1 VRRPSPSPLIA
12 AASAFFALVLLAGCD
27 ARTNVAATGTAPE
40 QAAHL
45 WVTVEEVWFATAAD
59 TVPEAETGWT
69 REKLSS
75 PVVFD
80 LAAIDAGKL
89 VPLVTNVSIPA
100 GDYRQM
106 YVKLADA
113 GDRLLDAAR
122 EAGLEYNA
130 QIDVKGGSGSVT
142 KRRLELPVPRTG
154 LAIPVDLTFRD
165 GSGSGSDAGT
175 VNLALTL
182 DAARSVVTYEYGSD
196 TGYVL
201 SPAIRV
207 DDAAK
212 AGSIVGSVG
221 TSALPSG
228 HAPIYIS
235 AQLKDDAGE
244 RYEVVQRRPVADD
257 GSFTLYPLPAP
268 KSGEKLY
275 DVVIAGAGSDTVVVR
290 DVPVTAGSE
299 ATMLQATP
307 IALAAARTVYANVGE
322 QVPALPAGTRVE
334 FLQTLPGSAER
345 PHVVADTSLDPI
357 LRGLPD
363 GAFGLAAGP
372 IHVGTYAA
380 GGAIAFSATTPAEGT
395 GGYLVGSSGAYRQGE
410 LATRTSD
417 VSGSSGRPTVV
428 TVPFPE
434 VASGGRRG
442 TLTVNLL
449 ATPGQYDNGFVA
461 VMAGHELVE
470 TVEIGTLLDRGGGLI
485 TIAGLPAGAALAP
498 ATGIPYRVAVRA
510 WNSRNAANTFTWT
523 AATRSVILGD
533 TGVGAFSFQLQ

>member
-1 VRRPSPSPLIA
+1 MRRPSPTVALA
-12 AASAFFALVLLAGCD
+12 AAGIVAALVLLAGCD
-27 ARTNVAATGTAPE
+27 ARTNVATTGTAPE
-40 QAAHL
+40 DAAHL
-45 WVTVEEVWFATAAD
+45 WVTVQEVWFATAAD

-69 REKLSS
+69 REKLSN
-75 PVVFD
+75 PVVLD

-89 VPLVTNVSIPA
+89 VPLASNVSIPA
-100 GDYRQM
+100 GDYRQI
-106 YVKLADA
+106 YLKLADA
-113 GDRLLDAAR
+113 SDRLLDTAR

-142 KRRLELPVPRTG
+142 KRPLELPVPGTG

-165 GSGSGSDAGT
+165 SSGSGGEDGT

-182 DAARSVVTYEYGSD
+182 DAARTVMTYEYGSD
-196 TGYVL
+196 TGYLL

-212 AGSIVGSVG
+212 SGSITGSVDM
-221 TSALPSG
+221 SALSTG
-228 HAPIYIS
+228 HAQVYVS
-235 AQLKDDAGE
+235 AQRMDDAGD
-244 RYEVVQRRPVADD
+244 RYELVQRRPVASD

-275 DVVIAGAGSDTVVVR
+275 DVVISGAGSDTVVVR

-299 ATMLQATP
+299 ATVLQSTP
-307 IALAAARTVYANVGE
+307 IALASARTVYANVGE
-322 QVPALPAGTRVE
+322 QAPALPAGTRVE
-334 FLQTLPGSAER
+334 FLQTLPGGSER
-345 PHVVADTSLDPI
+345 PRVIADTALDPI
-357 LRGLPD
+357 SRELQGGGL
-363 GAFGLAAGP
+363 GLAAGP
-372 IHVGTYAA
+372 IHVGTYV
-380 GGAIAFSATTPAEGT
+380 GGNAIALSASTPAEGT
-395 GGYLVGSSGAYRQGE
+395 GGYLVGSSGAYRQSD

-417 VSGSSGRPTVV
+417 VSGGSGRPTIV

-434 VASGGRRG
+434 VATGGRRG

-449 ATPGQYDNGFVA
+449 STPGQYDNGFVA
-461 VMAGHELVE
+461 VMAGHEIVE

-510 WNSRNAANTFTWT
+510 WNSRNAANTLTWS
-523 AATRSVILGD
+523 AASRSVNLGD

>member
-1 VRRPSPSPLIA
+1 MRHPSPSPLIA
-12 AASAFFALVLLAGCD
+12 AASACLALVLLAGCD

-40 QAAHL
+40 DATHL
-45 WVTVEEVWFATAAD
+45 WVTVEEVWFAAEAD

-69 REKLSS
+69 REKLAN
-75 PVVFD
+75 PVVLD
-80 LAAIDAGKL
+80 LAAIGAGKL

-100 GDYRQM
+100 GDYRQI
-106 YVKLADA
+106 YLKLADA
-113 GDRLLDAAR
+113 SDRPLDAAR

-142 KRRLELPVPRTG
+142 KRPLELPVPRTG

-165 GSGSGSDAGT
+165 SSGGDDGT

-182 DAARSVVTYEYGSD
+182 DAARTVATYEYGTE
-196 TGYVL
+196 TGYIM
-201 SPAIRV
+201 SPAVRV

-212 AGSIVGSVG
+212 AGSIAG
-221 TSALPSG
+221 TVDASALPAG
-228 HAPIYIS
+228 HATVYAS
-235 AQLKDDAGE
+235 AQLKDEAGD
-244 RYEVVQRRPVADD
+244 RYQLVQRRPVAAD

-275 DVVIAGAGSDTVVVR
+275 DVVISGAGSDTVIVR
-290 DVPVTAGSE
+290 DVPVTAGGT
-299 ATMLQATP
+299 ATVLQSTP
-307 IALAAARTVYANVGE
+307 IALASARTVYANAGE

-334 FLQTLPGSAER
+334 FLQTLPGGAER
-345 PHVVADTSLDPI
+345 PHVVADTALDPVT
-357 LRGLPD
+357 REFQGGGL
-363 GAFGLAAGP
+363 GLAAGP
-372 IHVGTYAA
+372 IHVGTYA
-380 GGAIAFSATTPAEGT
+380 GGNLIAFSATTPAEGT
-395 GGYLVGSSGAYRQGE
+395 AGYLVGSSGAYRQSE

-417 VSGSSGRPTVV
+417 VSGGSGRPTVV

-498 ATGIPYRVAVRA
+498 ATGIPYLVAVRA
-510 WNSRNAANTFTWT
+510 WNSRNAASTFTWT
-523 AATRSVILGD
+523 AATRSVNLGD